1 MRSQSH
7 GQILLAKSYIE
18 NISWLFKNRE
28 IIACVLMEKVRG
40 NLGRICLSEYLDLCY
55 LQFCQKPFF

>member
-1 MRSQSH
+1 MQSQSH

-40 NLGRICLSEYLDLCY
+40 NLGRICLSEY
-55 LQFCQKPFF
+55 